1 MNISQVINV
10 YNKLQE
16 QNSTIFP
23 KPLGRQE
30 ITTMKPRLELVKKLK
45 VRPASMPNFK
55 YNGDDWLK
63 ENIVEFFE
71 HILYIADV

>member
-1 MNISQVINV
+1 MNISQVIYV

-16 QNSTIFP
+16 QNPTMFP

-30 ITTMKPRLELVKKLK
+30 ITTMRPRLALVKKLK
-45 VRPASMPNFK
+45 VRPASMSDFK
-55 YNGDDWLK
+55 YDGDDWLK

-71 HILYIADV
+71 HILHIAEV